1 MTNAKLAPKRPPGRP
16 KGSKNNSEKI
26 QINVETVPK
35 RGRGRPPKDAAQKL
49 IEAQQNELN
58 ASAREIARRVVVV
71 ERERDAAVAEVARLT
86 KLVESLQAALDA
98 GEEAELNEHGEP
110 FKRVPLDCSPLDY
123 LEGVT
128 RGIFKPDRDRMRAAI
143 ASARYRHTARDD
155 GGKKEQQADEAAKAT
170 QDGSKF
176 APQRAPRGAQL
187 Q

>member
-1 MTNAKLAPKRPPGRP
+1 MTNAKLVPKRGPGRP

-26 QINVETVPK
+26 QINVQTVPK
-35 RGRGRPPKDAAQKL
+35 RGPGRPPKDATL
-49 IEAQQNELN
+49 RLVEAQQNELN

-86 KLVESLQAALDA
+86 KVVESLQAALDA
-98 GEEAELNEHGEP
+98 GSEPELNEHGEP
-110 FKRVPLDCSPLDY
+110 YRRVPLDCMPLDY

-128 RGIFKPDRDRMRAAI
+128 RGLFKPDRDRMRAAI

-155 GGKKEQQADEAAKAT
+155 GGKKEQQAEEAAKAT
-170 QDGSKF
+170 QGGSKF
-176 APQRAPRGAQL
+176 APQRAPGGTL